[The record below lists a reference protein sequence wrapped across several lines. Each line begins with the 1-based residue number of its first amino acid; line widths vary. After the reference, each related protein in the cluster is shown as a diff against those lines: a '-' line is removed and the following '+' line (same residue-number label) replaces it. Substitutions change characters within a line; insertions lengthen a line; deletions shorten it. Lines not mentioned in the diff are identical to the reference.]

1 MHVVDQVMII
11 YAATKGFMDD
21 VPIKQVRN
29 WEEQFLTFMREQ
41 KAAVRDDLKAAKK
54 LTPENEG
61 KLKAAIDEFR
71 PQFQTK

>member
-11 YAATKGFMDD
+11 YAATKGLMDD

-41 KAAVRDDLKAAKK
+41 KAGVRNELKEAKK
-54 LTPENEG
+54 LSPEIEG
-61 KLKAAIDEFR
+61 KVKAAIGEFR
-71 PQFQTK
+71 NQFQAK